1 MRKKLMWFVA
11 LAAVVSLT
19 AMTGVASA
27 AAIVQAAV

>member
-1 MRKKLMWFVA
+1 MRKKLMWFMA

-27 AAIVQAAV
+27 AVTVAGAV

>member
-19 AMTGVASA
+19 AMSGVASA
-27 AAIVQAAV
+27 AATVAAGI

>member
-1 MRKKLMWFVA
+1 MWFVA

-27 AAIVQAAV
+27 ADMVTNLVPAAM

>member
-27 AAIVQAAV
+27 AAFL

>member
-11 LAAVVSLT
+11 LACVVSLT

-27 AAIVQAAV
+27 AIAAAI